1 MWAFASLCEK
11 GPTGAAPLRRR
22 RAASAE
28 INSSDGESIMKAAIQ
43 CFAGVAA
50 LLACLVVAALAQ
62 PQGKVRIGYCGPL
75 KDIDAVKAAGFDYME
90 VRTSEVAALSDADYA
105 TVAAK
110 FRQVGLPVLSANLFI
125 PSDIKVTGPNI
136 DKERQME
143 YVRRAL
149 DRVSRLGVRLV
160 VFGSGGARQVPDG
173 FSRQEAFQQLV
184 DFGKRIAP
192 EARSR
197 NITIAIEPLRHQE
210 TNIVNNTNEALA
222 WVNAVNDPNI
232 QLMIDFYHFEVEK
245 EDPANIL
252 QVKDHLRHLH
262 MANPEGRV
270 VPLKWD
276 EFNYEPFFAVLRQIH
291 YDRLISLE
299 ANTKDLPVE
308 GPQAIALLHRA
319 FGQ

>member
-1 MWAFASLCEK
+1 MVK
-11 GPTGAAPLRRR
+11 
-22 RAASAE
+22 
-28 INSSDGESIMKAAIQ
+28 SIMKAAMQ
-43 CFAGVAA
+43 CLVAMAA
-50 LLACLVVAALAQ
+50 LIVYVALAAFAQ
-62 PQGKVRIGYCGPL
+62 PGQKVRIGYCGPL
-75 KDIDAVKAAGFDYME
+75 KDIEAVKSAGFDYME

-110 FRQVGLPVLSANLFI
+110 FRKVGLPVLASNLFI
-125 PSDIKVTGPNI
+125 PSDIKVTGPTI

-149 DRVSRLGVRLV
+149 DRVSRLGVQLV

-173 FSRQEAFQQLV
+173 FSKQEAFQQLV

-210 TNIVNNTNEALA
+210 TNIVNNTAEALA

-232 QLMIDFYHFEVEK
+232 QLMIDFYHFDVEK

-262 MANPEGRV
+262 MANPQGRV

-276 EFNYEPFFAVLRQIH
+276 EYNYQPFFAVLRQIH
-291 YDRLISLE
+291 YDRLISVE
-299 ANTKDLPVE
+299 AGTKDLPAE

-319 FGQ
+319 FSQ

>member
-1 MWAFASLCEK
+1 
-11 GPTGAAPLRRR
+11 
-22 RAASAE
+22 
-28 INSSDGESIMKAAIQ
+28 MKPRMQ
-43 CFAGVAA
+43 CVAVIVA
-50 LLACLVVAALAQ
+50 LLGCLALVALAQ
-62 PQGKVRIGYCGPL
+62 PRAKVRIGYCGPL
-75 KDIDAVKAAGFDYME
+75 KDIDDVKAAGFDYME
-90 VRTSEVAALSDADYA
+90 VRTSEVAALSDADYENA
-105 TVAAK
+105 AAK
-110 FRQVGLPVLSANLFI
+110 FKQAGLPVLAANLFI
-125 PSDIKVTGPNI
+125 PANIKVTGPNI
-136 DKERQME
+136 DKDRQME

-210 TNIVNNTNEALA
+210 SNIINNTTEALA
-222 WVNAVNDPNI
+222 WVNAVDDPNI

-276 EFNYEPFFAVLRQIH
+276 EYNYAPFFAVLRQIH

-319 FGQ
+319 FAQ